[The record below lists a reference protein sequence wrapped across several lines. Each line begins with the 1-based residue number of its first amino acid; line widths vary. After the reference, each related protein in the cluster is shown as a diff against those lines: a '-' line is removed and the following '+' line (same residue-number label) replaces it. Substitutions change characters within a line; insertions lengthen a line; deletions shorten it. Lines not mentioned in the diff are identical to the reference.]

1 MTVTLNAAGALQVI
15 AASVNNATHTIR
27 GSNGG
32 NIANVEIVK
41 GSRQA
46 TTLDLSAVTVSL
58 MVTVRGGECF
68 VEEGSLARTN
78 LRIHISSDVALAI
91 IRGEMDGVRA
101 YAEGLLV
108 ADGETGILGEFN
120 SWFGEAT
127 PER

>member
-1 MTVTLNAAGALQVI
+1 VI
-15 AASVNNATHTIR
+15 PHIPSTFAEAMRHLPRTFRPSAPAR
-27 GSNGG
+27 GSTRVHISTVGPEPG
-32 NIANVEIVK
+32 NW
-41 GSRQA
+41 
-46 TTLDLSAVTVSL
+46 
-58 MVTVRGGECF
+58 MVTVRGRECF